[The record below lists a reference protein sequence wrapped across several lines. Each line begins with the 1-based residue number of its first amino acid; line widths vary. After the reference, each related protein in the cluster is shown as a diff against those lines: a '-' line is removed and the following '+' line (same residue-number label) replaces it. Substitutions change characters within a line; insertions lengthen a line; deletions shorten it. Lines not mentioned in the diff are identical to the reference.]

1 MQIRNQ
7 MVRLAVL
14 CLLVGPLETA
24 SATPAGTGPTTDSA
38 AAAEQEVAHAL
49 LSNNADAVGRLL
61 ADDWIVVS
69 TYGGVGDRDGFLE
82 VIRNGSFS
90 RKTLELS
97 DIRVRLYGSIAVV
110 TSKLHTSGTF
120 MGKSFDVP
128 ERQTDVLRWED
139 GGWKSVLTHETE
151 IRQR

>member
-1 MQIRNQ
+1 M
-7 MVRLAVL
+7 
-14 CLLVGPLETA
+14 
-24 SATPAGTGPTTDSA
+24 
-38 AAAEQEVAHAL
+38 
-49 LSNNADAVGRLL
+49 
-61 ADDWIVVS
+61 
-69 TYGGVGDRDGFLE
+69 
-82 VIRNGSFS
+82 
-90 RKTLELS
+90 ELS

-151 IRQR
+151 IRQK

>member
-1 MQIRNQ
+1 M
-7 MVRLAVL
+7 
-14 CLLVGPLETA
+14 
-24 SATPAGTGPTTDSA
+24 
-38 AAAEQEVAHAL
+38 
-49 LSNNADAVGRLL
+49 
-61 ADDWIVVS
+61 
-69 TYGGVGDRDGFLE
+69 
-82 VIRNGSFS
+82 
-90 RKTLELS
+90 
-97 DIRVRLYGSIAVV
+97 YGSIAVV